1 MEKMLEKVTRHLVPL
16 TRYSVARAV
25 GIQSLRFPAQAL
37 TGTPAGALAATNED
51 KENQHWGFESIEQE
65 NTHPR
70 QGDYVPSY

>member
-51 KENQHWGFESIEQE
+51 KENQH
-65 NTHPR
+65 
-70 QGDYVPSY
+70 